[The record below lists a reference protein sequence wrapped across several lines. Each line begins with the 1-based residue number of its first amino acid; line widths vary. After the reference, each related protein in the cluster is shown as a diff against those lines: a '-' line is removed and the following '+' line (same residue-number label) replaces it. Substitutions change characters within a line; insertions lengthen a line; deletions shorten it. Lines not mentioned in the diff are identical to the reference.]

1 MTGADAAGYILCSGE
16 RRSKVDDTVESA
28 IGYKS
33 LQLNQMQQTV
43 CYGDSYS
50 GVQMGLASTNKL
62 ESRKNGDDYAGEADV
77 QPKMPFVSSGTCEA
91 NGAIQVST
99 INADRYGMVPE
110 ILSATDQSRRTALRP
125 RSGLSALAGDLSS
138 LHDGH
143 AKSLKADRMKSQK
156 VEEPPKVM
164 VKRDAEKRFLI
175 SKAPPILTVH
185 LKRFAQDMRGRLSK
199 LSGHVRFHEWLD
211 ISPFMD
217 QRCVFLSVTR
227 LFWPLSPFLF
237 HRMMLY

>member
-1 MTGADAAGYILCSGE
+1 
-16 RRSKVDDTVESA
+16 
-28 IGYKS
+28 
-33 LQLNQMQQTV
+33 
-43 CYGDSYS
+43 
-50 GVQMGLASTNKL
+50 MG
-62 ESRKNGDDYAGEADV
+62 
-77 QPKMPFVSSGTCEA
+77 
-91 NGAIQVST
+91 
-99 INADRYGMVPE
+99 PE

-125 RSGLSALAGDLSS
+125 CSGLSALAGDLSS

-143 AKSLKADRMKSQK
+143 AKSSDRMKSQK

-199 LSGHVRFHEWLD
+199 LSGHVTFHEWLD

-227 LFWPLSPFLF
+227 LFWPLSQFLF